1 MIGMMK
7 ERRRKGVFC
16 MKIGVARSNEV
27 KARAFADDAS
37 PTPRGEKHSSRIS
50 RFFPKIN
57 FVLPIYVMQGDFFHW
72 TFP

>member
-37 PTPRGEKHSSRIS
+37 PTPRGENTHQDFQDFSRE
-50 RFFPKIN
+50 
-57 FVLPIYVMQGDFFHW
+57 
-72 TFP
+72 